1 MEDDDGREWTIELPT
16 KITIHV
22 TVETWHVQ
30 CSNEKIK
37 KAVEESIRS
46 VLNYM

>member
-16 KITIHV
+16 KITIRV
-22 TVETWHVQ
+22 TVETWRVQ